1 MDRNERNG
9 LQEIIDNALAEM
21 AEEAGGT
28 LDPSRANLAA
38 FCRKTGLTRSKAR
51 TLKKKGFKVT
61 PHGRCGMKARV
72 TVLTGF
78 TDTIDELLR
87 GGVTNSSV
95 CLDRIRERGYEG
107 GLTTV
112 KDYIAGHRYL
122 VPARRRSAAVPQGS
136 RGRRSRTRPGEAYQ
150 VDWGFVNVEDW
161 LGGACRIACLA
172 LVCHHCG
179 TSYVEFFPNAR
190 QENLFIGMV
199 HAFMLMGVPEW
210 VSADNMRS
218 VVIRRDSDGR
228 PVWQADYATFMA
240 CVGFK
245 TRLCRPRHPFTK
257 GKVERLIR
265 FVKENFLA
273 GRTYENV
280 TQLNA
285 SALEWCSVQG
295 SRYRK
300 ALDCVPLE
308 EHARSC
314 SARAALPEVTNELSM
329 YLCPRRRISFD
340 GFVSYEGRRFGV
352 PYWYPGRS
360 CRVSREGRYLHIYS
374 DDLSRELAV
383 HEVTWSRRD
392 SFCEG
397 QYADGQPEEL
407 PSVPVTVRIAQT
419 GPPAR
424 DNGFAKFDFGR
435 GLQ

>member
-1 MDRNERNG
+1 MR
-9 LQEIIDNALAEM
+9 
-21 AEEAGGT
+21 
-28 LDPSRANLAA
+28 
-38 FCRKTGLTRSKAR
+38 
-51 TLKKKGFKVT
+51 
-61 PHGRCGMKARV
+61 
-72 TVLTGF
+72 
-78 TDTIDELLR
+78 
-87 GGVTNSSV
+87 
-95 CLDRIRERGYEG
+95 RIRPF
-107 GLTTV
+107 L
-112 KDYIAGHRYL
+112 
-122 VPARRRSAAVPQGS
+122 
-136 RGRRSRTRPGEAYQ
+136 RTFGE
-150 VDWGFVNVEDW
+150 
-161 LGGACRIACLA
+161 
-172 LVCHHCG
+172 
-179 TSYVEFFPNAR
+179 
-190 QENLFIGMV
+190 
-199 HAFMLMGVPEW
+199 
-210 VSADNMRS
+210 
-218 VVIRRDSDGR
+218 
-228 PVWQADYATFMA
+228 
-240 CVGFK
+240 
-245 TRLCRPRHPFTK
+245 
-257 GKVERLIR
+257 KVERLIR

-374 DDLSRELAV
+374 DDLLRELAV

-424 DNGFAKFDFGR
+424 DDGFAKFDFGR

>member
-1 MDRNERNG
+1 MGRDERDG
-9 LQEIIDNALAEM
+9 PREIMDNALAEM

-28 LDPSRANLAA
+28 LGPPRANLAA
-38 FCRKTGLTRSKAR
+38 FRGRTGPARPEAR
-51 TLKKKGFKVT
+51 TPEKKGFKVT
-61 PHGRCGMKARV
+61 PHGRCGTRARAAV
-72 TVLTGF
+72 PAGLADTTGG
-78 TDTIDELLR
+78 LLR
-87 GGVTNSSV
+87 GGAANSSV

-107 GLTTV
+107 GPATV

-136 RGRRSRTRPGEAYQ
+136 RGRRFHTRPGEAYQ

-210 VSADNMRS
+210 VLTDNMRS

-240 CVGFK
+240 CVGLE

>member
-28 LDPSRANLAA
+28 LGPPRANLAA
-38 FCRKTGLTRSKAR
+38 FRGKTGLTRPEAR
-51 TLKKKGFKVT
+51 TPEKKGFKVT

-72 TVLTGF
+72 TVPTGF

-107 GLTTV
+107 GPATV

-150 VDWGFVNVEDW
+150 AGWGFVNVEDW

-172 LVCHHCG
+172 LVCRHCG

-190 QENLFIGMV
+190 RESPSVGMARALV
-199 HAFMLMGVPEW
+199 PVGVPEW
-210 VSADNMRS
+210 VSADDMRS

-240 CVGFK
+240 CVGLE

-257 GKVERLIR
+257 GKVL
-265 FVKENFLA
+265 
-273 GRTYENV
+273 Y
-280 TQLNA
+280 
-285 SALEWCSVQG
+285 
-295 SRYRK
+295 
-300 ALDCVPLE
+300 
-308 EHARSC
+308 
-314 SARAALPEVTNELSM
+314 AA
-329 YLCPRRRISFD
+329 
-340 GFVSYEGRRFGV
+340 
-352 PYWYPGRS
+352 
-360 CRVSREGRYLHIYS
+360 
-374 DDLSRELAV
+374 
-383 HEVTWSRRD
+383 
-392 SFCEG
+392 
-397 QYADGQPEEL
+397 
-407 PSVPVTVRIAQT
+407 
-419 GPPAR
+419 
-424 DNGFAKFDFGR
+424 
-435 GLQ
+435 